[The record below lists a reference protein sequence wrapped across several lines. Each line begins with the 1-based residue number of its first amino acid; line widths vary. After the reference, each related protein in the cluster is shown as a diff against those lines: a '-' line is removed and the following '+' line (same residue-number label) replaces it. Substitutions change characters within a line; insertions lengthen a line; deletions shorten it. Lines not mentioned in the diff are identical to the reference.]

1 MQNPHCVKRS
11 DEILQNQ
18 DEQMLKFLQEI
29 GLSVEQ
35 LHDQSEIQMAHVPK
49 AWQLGKPMVDEKHF
63 DNNMQIRIFH

>member
-63 DNNMQIRIFH
+63 DNNTQIRIFH